1 MLPVDNLIG
10 VVGITVLVKPHLG
23 GQPIR
28 GASLGEQDL
37 VSEWEGGTSPKEMV
51 RNFCTAHMRA
61 SIDHTAQSLVNGH
74 FANPSKGTS
83 SRTTIDELLSSIPL
97 EFYTSRGF
105 CVVGPDVTA
114 KPRTPETSHSGDLS
128 AFPG

>member
-37 VSEWEGGTSPKEMV
+37 VSEWEGGTSPKE
-51 RNFCTAHMRA
+51 NGSQFLYGPYE
-61 SIDHTAQSLVNGH
+61 SLN
-74 FANPSKGTS
+74 
-83 SRTTIDELLSSIPL
+83 R
-97 EFYTSRGF
+97 
-105 CVVGPDVTA
+105 
-114 KPRTPETSHSGDLS
+114 SHSSEPCQRPLCESLKRDKQ
-128 AFPG
+128 PHNH